1 MQQEKVGFFRGLGM
15 AWAAAIGAVVK
26 VFTAVEMGADAV
38 LDVAKSAKAGTEVM
52 NINSEKWK
60 QEQLAD
66 LKKQA
71 DAVRVA

>member
-1 MQQEKVGFFRGLGM
+1 MQEKVGFFRGLGM
-15 AWAAAIGAVVK
+15 AWTAAIGAVVK

-60 QEQLAD
+60 QEQLAE
-66 LKKQA
+66 LNSKA
-71 DAVRVA
+71 DEVRVA